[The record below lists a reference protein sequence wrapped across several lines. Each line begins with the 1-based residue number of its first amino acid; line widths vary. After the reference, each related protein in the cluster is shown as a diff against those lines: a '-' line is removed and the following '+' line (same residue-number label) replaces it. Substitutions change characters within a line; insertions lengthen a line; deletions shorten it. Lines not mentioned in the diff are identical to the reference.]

1 MWVAWGEEEVVRTME
16 DLAVSGAAEGNGGTG
31 AEDAGARV

>member
-1 MWVAWGEEEVVRTME
+1 VRTME

-31 AEDAGARV
+31 AEDAGAGLRS